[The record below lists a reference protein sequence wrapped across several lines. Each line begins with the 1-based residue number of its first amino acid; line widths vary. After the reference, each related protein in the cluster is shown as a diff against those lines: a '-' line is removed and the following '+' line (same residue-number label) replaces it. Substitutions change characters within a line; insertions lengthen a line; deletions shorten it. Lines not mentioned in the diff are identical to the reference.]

1 MPQPPANPDPE
12 DPAPNLR
19 KLTNLPT
26 AIRIP
31 PTVRSVAGRL
41 TQLNRKVQE
50 NPDSI
55 KRRTNSRCVQNSR
68 VVLHQRVKFF
78 MEGSWF
84 RRVKL
89 FFRNSRDLSNQG
101 KNQSRF

>member
-1 MPQPPANPDPE
+1 MPQPPAPDPE
-12 DPAPNLR
+12 DPAPNAR

-26 AIRIP
+26 AINIP

-55 KRRTNSRCVQNSR
+55 KRRTNSVDACKKVELCQAA
-68 VVLHQRVKFF
+68 HEIFY
-78 MEGSWF
+78 G
-84 RRVKL
+84 
-89 FFRNSRDLSNQG
+89 G
-101 KNQSRF
+101 